1 MNLQAVAAL
10 VRKDLKLFLG
20 DRRAVVI
27 SFVTPIVLA
36 AFFGF
41 LFSGS
46 GSSEQARIQVRAADL
61 DGSALSKEILRA
73 LGQDK
78 AIELKA
84 ATAAEVKEAVRKG
97 NAAVGLVLPSGFGGQ
112 ATRALFGGGAKPEI
126 QFLYDPSHSAE
137 LAMVRGILTEH
148 IMESVSKEAFSGQ
161 QGRLMV
167 KESLQR
173 LDADTAMN
181 PKDRDALKRL
191 LTGVETW
198 QNREKAA
205 TAEGA
210 ELAGAGF
217 TMPYQVREEA
227 VTGREGEVYN
237 GYAHSFSG
245 MGIQFILFAAIELGV
260 GVLTER
266 QMGLWKRLRAAPISK
281 GTVVLGRA
289 LSGAAIAG
297 LTLAVTLG
305 AGMVLFGVR
314 VNGSWPGFL
323 LLCAASACMASAF
336 GLMIAAFGKT
346 PQATR
351 GIAVF
356 VVLILTMLG
365 GGWVPAFLFPRWMQT
380 LTLAVPTRWAMDGLD
395 AVIWRGGGFQSAL
408 LPAAVL
414 FAFTAVF
421 GVIAALYFPWDE
433 GA

>member
-1 MNLQAVAAL
+1 MNLRTVVAL
-10 VRKDLKLFLG
+10 IRKDLKLFLG

-46 GSSEQARIQVRAADL
+46 GSSEQARVQVRAADL
-61 DGSALSKEILRA
+61 DGSPLSKEILRA

-84 ATAAEVKEAVRKG
+84 ATAAEVKDAVRKG
-97 NAAVGLVLPSGFGGQ
+97 KAAVGLVLPSGFGGQ
-112 ATRALFGGGAKPEI
+112 ATRALFGGETKPEI
-126 QFLYDPSHSAE
+126 QFLYDPSSSAE
-137 LAMVRGILTEH
+137 MAMVRGILTEH
-148 IMESVSKEAFSGQ
+148 VMESVSKEAFTGQ
-161 QGRLMV
+161 QGRVAM
-167 KESLQR
+167 KESLQKIEASTS
-173 LDADTAMN
+173 LPSA
-181 PKDRDALKRL
+181 DRDSLKSLLESVEKWQDRQAAAL
-191 LTGVETW
+191 
-198 QNREKAA
+198 
-205 TAEGA
+205 AEGKS
-210 ELAGAGF
+210 LPAGGF
-217 TMPYQVREEA
+217 TMPYQVKEEA

-237 GYAHSFSG
+237 GYAHSFAG

-266 QMGLWKRLRAAPISK
+266 QLGLWRRLRAAPISK

-305 AGMVLFGVR
+305 AGMVVFGVR

-323 LLCAASACMASAF
+323 LLCAASACMASVF

-356 VVLILTMLG
+356 AVLILTMLG
-365 GGWVPAFLFPRWMQT
+365 GGWVPAFLFPRWMQAC
-380 LTLAVPTRWAMDGLD
+380 TLAVPTRWAMDGLD
-395 AVIWRGGGFQSAL
+395 AVIWRGGDFGSAL
-408 LPAAVL
+408 LPSLVIL
-414 FAFTAVF
+414 GFTALF
-421 GVIAALYFPWDE
+421 GLLATIRFPWNGE
-433 GA
+433 A